1 MRITQI
7 GTVVCAAL
15 LVGGC
20 GWFESSAE
28 RGEGKSTVAV
38 TFNEEQFQRDK
49 EAYQREA
56 ELRIAA
62 MDARLQALNVQA
74 KVAAGDAK
82 ANLDKAIVEQQ
93 ANLEK
98 ARGDFKEVQAATKE
112 KWADVKARSSA
123 ALDDL
128 QKGFDN
134 AVSRFK

>member
-1 MRITQI
+1 
-7 GTVVCAAL
+7 
-15 LVGGC
+15 
-20 GWFESSAE
+20 
-28 RGEGKSTVAV
+28 
-38 TFNEEQFQRDK
+38 
-49 EAYQREA
+49 
-56 ELRIAA
+56 
-62 MDARLQALNVQA
+62 MDARLQVLNAQA

-98 ARGDFKEVQAATKE
+98 ARGEFKELQAATKE

-128 QKGFDN
+128 QKGFDD